1 MLRRTFLNSLGPAS
15 LALAA
20 AAALPSSS
28 AGQSSR
34 RRIFLDSDT
43 ANEIDDLYAIAR
55 ALLEPGFEIAGLSS
69 AQWNTRL
76 SPPDTVA
83 ESQKLN
89 TEILRLTGSQE
100 IPAPLGSEMIM
111 GKPWGGD
118 EPRDSPAARLMI
130 REARA
135 MKAGE
140 RLAIVNTG
148 ATTNV
153 ASAIKLAPD
162 ILPKVAVYLMG
173 AHYFAGRKV
182 WNKDE
187 FNVRNDL
194 NALNFLLN
202 TEGLE
207 LHVMPANVCGKLV
220 FEQTATLE
228 RLQGKGEI
236 WDYLAARWLSFS
248 PESEKWVMWDLA
260 LVEALA
266 HPELA
271 KEAQFKTP
279 PENAQR
285 DVFVYTDI
293 DERAMQSD
301 WWSVFERA
309 QRR

>member
-1 MLRRTFLNSLGPAS
+1 MLRRTFIGSL
-15 LALAA
+15 
-20 AAALPSSS
+20 AALPFTL
-28 AGQSSR
+28 AAQSPVR
-34 RRIFLDSDT
+34 KILLDSDT
-43 ANEIDDLYAIAR
+43 ANEIDDLYAITR
-55 ALLEPGFEIAGLSS
+55 ALLEPDFQVTGLSS

-89 TEILRLTGSQE
+89 TEILRLTGRQE
-100 IPAPLGSEMIM
+100 IPAPIGSEMIM

-135 MKAGE
+135 TKPDE
-140 RLAIVNTG
+140 KLVIVNTG

-162 ILPKVAVYLMG
+162 ILPRVAVYLMG
-173 AHYFAGRKV
+173 AHFFADRKV

-202 TEGLE
+202 TAGLE
-207 LHVMPANVCGKLV
+207 VHVMPANVCGKLV
-220 FEQTATLE
+220 YPQTATLQ
-228 RLQGKGEI
+228 RLQGKGGI

-248 PESEKWVMWDLA
+248 PDSEKWVMWDLA

-266 HPELA
+266 RPE
-271 KEAQFKTP
+271 F
-279 PENAQR
+279 
-285 DVFVYTDI
+285 
-293 DERAMQSD
+293 
-301 WWSVFERA
+301 
-309 QRR
+309 

>member
-1 MLRRTFLNSLGPAS
+1 MLRRTLLGSL
-15 LALAA
+15 
-20 AAALPSSS
+20 AALPFSLS
-28 AGQSSR
+28 GQSPKR
-34 RRIFLDSDT
+34 KILLDSDT
-43 ANEIDDLYAIAR
+43 ANEIDDLYAITR
-55 ALLEPGFEIAGLSS
+55 ALLEPGFQMLGLSS

-89 TEILRLTGSQE
+89 TEILRLMGRQE
-100 IPAPLGSEMIM
+100 IPAPMGSEMIM

-135 MKAGE
+135 MPPGAK
-140 RLAIVNTG
+140 LTIVNTG
-148 ATTNV
+148 AVTNV

-162 ILPKVAVYLMG
+162 ITPKIAVYLMG
-173 AHYFAGRKV
+173 AHFFAGRKV

-202 TEGLE
+202 AQGLE
-207 LHVMPANVCGKLV
+207 LHVMPANVCGRLV
-220 FEQTATLE
+220 FQQADTLR
-228 RLQGKGEI
+228 RLQSKGGI

-248 PESEKWVMWDLA
+248 PDSEQWVMWDLA

-266 HPELA
+266 RPELA
-271 KEAQFKTP
+271 TEAQFSTP
-279 PENAQR
+279 PENVQR
-285 DVFVYTDI
+285 NVFVYTDI
-293 DERAMQSD
+293 DVAAMQSD
-301 WWSVFERA
+301 WWRVVERA
-309 QRR
+309 QAR

>member
-1 MLRRTFLNSLGPAS
+1 MLRRTLLGSL
-15 LALAA
+15 
-20 AAALPSSS
+20 AALPFSLQ
-28 AGQSSR
+28 GQASKR
-34 RRIFLDSDT
+34 KILLDSDT
-43 ANEIDDLYAIAR
+43 ANEIDDLYAITR
-55 ALLEPGFEIAGLSS
+55 ALLEPGFRMLGLSS

-89 TEILRLTGSQE
+89 TEILRLMGRQE
-100 IPAPLGSEMIM
+100 IPAPMGSEMIM

-135 MKAGE
+135 MPPGGK
-140 RLAIVNTG
+140 LTIVNTG
-148 ATTNV
+148 AATKV

-162 ILPKVAVYLMG
+162 ITPRIAVYLMG
-173 AHYFAGRKV
+173 AHYFADRKV

-194 NALNFLLN
+194 NAFNYLLN
-202 TEGLE
+202 AEGLE

-220 FEQTATLE
+220 FQQADTLR
-228 RLQGKGEI
+228 RLQGKGGI

-248 PESEKWVMWDLA
+248 PESEQWVMWDLA

-266 HPELA
+266 RPELA
-271 KEAQFKTP
+271 QEAQFHTP
-279 PENAQR
+279 PENTQR

-293 DERAMQSD
+293 DAEAMRND
-301 WWSVFERA
+301 WWRVAEAA

>member
-1 MLRRTFLNSLGPAS
+1 MLRRTLLGS
-15 LALAA
+15 LAV
-20 AAALPSSS
+20 LPFSLS
-28 AGQSSR
+28 GQTPKLKLL
-34 RRIFLDSDT
+34 LDSDT
-43 ANEIDDLYAIAR
+43 ANEIDDLYAITR
-55 ALLEPGFEIAGLSS
+55 ALLEPSFQIVGLSS

-89 TEILRLTGSQE
+89 TEILRLMARQE
-100 IPAPLGSEMIM
+100 IPAPMGSEMIM

-135 MKAGE
+135 MPAGVK
-140 RLAIVNTG
+140 LAIVSTG
-148 ATTNV
+148 AVTNV

-162 ILPKVAVYLMG
+162 IVPKIAAYLMG
-173 AHYFAGRKV
+173 AHFFADRKV

-202 TEGLE
+202 AEALE
-207 LHVMPANVCGKLV
+207 LHIMPANVCGKLV
-220 FEQTATLE
+220 FQQADTLG
-228 RLQGKGEI
+228 RLQSKGGI

-248 PESEKWVMWDLA
+248 PESAQWVMWDLA

-266 HPELA
+266 KPTLA
-271 KEAQFKTP
+271 KQDLFRTP
-279 PENAQR
+279 PENVQR
-285 DVFVYTDI
+285 DVYVYTDI
-293 DERAMQSD
+293 DVSAMQRD
-301 WWSVFERA
+301 WWQVVEKA
-309 QRR
+309 QAR

>member
-1 MLRRTFLNSLGPAS
+1 MLRRTFIGSL
-15 LALAA
+15 
-20 AAALPSSS
+20 AALPFTL
-28 AGQSSR
+28 AAQSPVR
-34 RRIFLDSDT
+34 KILLDSDT
-43 ANEIDDLYAIAR
+43 ANEIDDLYAITR
-55 ALLEPGFEIAGLSS
+55 ALLEPDFQVTGLSS

-89 TEILRLTGSQE
+89 TEILLLMGRQE
-100 IPAPLGSEMIM
+100 IPAPMGAEMIM

-130 REARA
+130 REARL
-135 MKAGE
+135 MKTGE
-140 RLAIVNTG
+140 KLTIICTG
-148 ATTNV
+148 AATNV

-162 ILPKVAVYLMG
+162 ILPRIAVYLMG
-173 AHYFAGRKV
+173 AHFFSDRKV

-194 NALNFLLN
+194 NAFNFLLN
-202 TEGLE
+202 AEGLE

-220 FEQTATLE
+220 FEKAPTLE
-228 RLQGKGEI
+228 RLQGKGGI

-248 PESEKWVMWDLA
+248 PESDKWVMWDLA

-266 HPELA
+266 RPELA
-271 KEAQFKTP
+271 KESHFRTP
-279 PENAQR
+279 PENVQR
-285 DVFVYTDI
+285 DVFGYPAI
-293 DERAMQSD
+293 DEKAMQID
-301 WWSVFERA
+301 WWRVVEKA

>member
-1 MLRRTFLNSLGPAS
+1 MLRRTLLGSL
-15 LALAA
+15 
-20 AAALPSSS
+20 AALPFSL
-28 AGQSSR
+28 AAQSPGR
-34 RRIFLDSDT
+34 KIFLDSDT
-43 ANEIDDLYAIAR
+43 ANEIDDLYAITR
-55 ALLEPGFEIAGLSS
+55 ALLEPGFQMAGLSS

-83 ESQKLN
+83 ESQKIN
-89 TEILRLTGSQE
+89 TEILRLMGRQE
-100 IPAPLGSEMIM
+100 IPAPMGSEMIM

-135 MKAGE
+135 MRAGE
-140 RLAIVNTG
+140 KLAIVNTG

-153 ASAIKLAPD
+153 ASALKLAPD
-162 ILPKVAVYLMG
+162 ILPRVAVYLMG
-173 AHYFAGRKV
+173 AHFFSDRKV

-194 NALNFLLN
+194 NALNYLLN
-202 TEGLE
+202 AQGLE

-220 FEQTATLE
+220 FAQAATLE
-228 RLQGKGEI
+228 RLQGKGGI

-248 PESEKWVMWDLA
+248 PESEQWVMWDLA

-266 HPELA
+266 RPDLA
-271 KEAQFKTP
+271 REAQFRTP
-279 PENAQR
+279 PENVQR

-293 DERAMQSD
+293 DEKAMQRD
-301 WWSVFERA
+301 WWNVVEKS

>member
-1 MLRRTFLNSLGPAS
+1 MLRRTFLDS
-15 LALAA
+15 LALGSL
-20 AAALPSSS
+20 AALPLSL
-28 AGQSSR
+28 AGQTAR
-34 RRIFLDSDT
+34 RKIFLDSDT
-43 ANEIDDLYAIAR
+43 ANEIDDLYAITR
-55 ALLEPGFEIAGLSS
+55 ALLEPGFQIVGLSS

-89 TEILRLTGSQE
+89 TEILRLMGRQE
-100 IPAPLGSEMIM
+100 IPAPMGSEMIM

-135 MKAGE
+135 MKSGE

-148 ATTNV
+148 AVTNA

-162 ILPKVAVYLMG
+162 ITPKIAVYLMG
-173 AHYFAGRKV
+173 AHYFSDRKV

-194 NALNFLLN
+194 NALNFLLD
-202 TEGLE
+202 TPDLE

-220 FEQTATLE
+220 FDQAATLE
-228 RLQGKGEI
+228 RLQGKGGI
-236 WDYLAARWLSFS
+236 WDSLAARWLSFS
-248 PESEKWVMWDLA
+248 PDSAQWVMWDLA

-266 HPELA
+266 RPELA
-271 KEAQFKTP
+271 QEAQFRTP

-285 DVFVYTDI
+285 DVFVYTGI
-293 DERAMQSD
+293 DAAAMQSD
-301 WWSVFERA
+301 WWRVVDKA

>member
-1 MLRRTFLNSLGPAS
+1 MLRRTLLGS
-15 LALAA
+15 LAV
-20 AAALPSSS
+20 LPFRLS
-28 AGQSSR
+28 GQSPK
-34 RRIFLDSDT
+34 RRILLDSDT
-43 ANEIDDLYAIAR
+43 ANEIDDLYAITR
-55 ALLEPGFEIAGLSS
+55 ALLEPGFQMMGLSS

-89 TEILRLTGSQE
+89 TEILRLMGRQE
-100 IPAPLGSEMIM
+100 IPAPMGSEMIM

-135 MKAGE
+135 MPPDAK
-140 RLAIVNTG
+140 LTIVNTG
-148 ATTNV
+148 ALTNT

-162 ILPKVAVYLMG
+162 IVPKIAVYLMG
-173 AHYFAGRKV
+173 AHFFADRKV

-202 TEGLE
+202 AQGLE

-220 FEQTATLE
+220 FQQADTLR
-228 RLQGKGEI
+228 RLQSKGGI

-248 PESEKWVMWDLA
+248 PDSEQWVMWDLA
-260 LVEALA
+260 LVEAVA
-266 HPELA
+266 RPELA
-271 KEAQFKTP
+271 TEAQFRTP
-279 PENAQR
+279 PENVQR

-293 DERAMQSD
+293 DVAAMQAD
-301 WWSVFERA
+301 WWRVVEKA
-309 QRR
+309 QTR

>member
-1 MLRRTFLNSLGPAS
+1 MLRRTFLDSLGLGS
-15 LALAA
+15 LALGSF
-20 AAALPSSS
+20 AALPFSL
-28 AGQSSR
+28 AGQSPA

-43 ANEIDDLYAIAR
+43 ANEIDDLYAITR
-55 ALLEPGFEIAGLSS
+55 ALLEPGFQITGLSS

-89 TEILRLTGSQE
+89 TEILRLMGRQE
-100 IPAPLGSEMIM
+100 IPAPMGSEMIM

-135 MKAGE
+135 IKPGE
-140 RLAIVNTG
+140 KLAIVNTG
-148 ATTNV
+148 AVTNV

-173 AHYFAGRKV
+173 AHFFADRKV

-202 TEGLE
+202 AAGLE
-207 LHVMPANVCGKLV
+207 VHVMPANVCGKLV
-220 FEQTATLE
+220 YPQTATLQ
-228 RLQGKGEI
+228 RLQGKGGI

-248 PESEKWVMWDLA
+248 PDSEKWVM
-260 LVEALA
+260 
-266 HPELA
+266 
-271 KEAQFKTP
+271 
-279 PENAQR
+279 
-285 DVFVYTDI
+285 
-293 DERAMQSD
+293 
-301 WWSVFERA
+301 
-309 QRR
+309 

>member
-1 MLRRTFLNSLGPAS
+1 MLRRDFFPLIGLAS
-15 LALAA
+15 LA
-20 AAALPSSS
+20 ALPFSL
-28 AGQSSR
+28 AGRSSR
-34 RRIFLDSDT
+34 RKIFLDSDT

-55 ALLEPGFEIAGLSS
+55 ALLEPGFQLVGLSS

-89 TEILRLTGSQE
+89 AEILRLMGRQE

-135 MKAGE
+135 MPAGE
-140 RLAIVNTG
+140 KLAIVNTG

-173 AHYFAGRKV
+173 AHFFSDRKV

-194 NALNFLLN
+194 NALNYLLN
-202 TEGLE
+202 AEGLE

-220 FEQTATLE
+220 YDQTATLE
-228 RLQGKGEI
+228 RLQDKGGI

-266 HPELA
+266 RPDLA
-271 KEAQFKTP
+271 KEGQFRTP
-279 PENAQR
+279 PENVQR

-293 DERAMQSD
+293 DEKTMQND
-301 WWSVFERA
+301 WWRAVEKA
-309 QRR
+309 QRH

>member
-1 MLRRTFLNSLGPAS
+1 MLRRDIFSLLG
-15 LALAA
+15 LGTLT
-20 AAALPSSS
+20 ALPFSL
-28 AGQSSR
+28 AGQSPS

-43 ANEIDDLYAIAR
+43 ANEIDDLYAITR
-55 ALLEPGFEIAGLSS
+55 ALFEPGFQIAGLSS

-89 TEILRLTGSQE
+89 TEILRLMGRQE
-100 IPAPLGSEMIM
+100 IPAPMGSEMIM
-111 GKPWGGD
+111 GQPWGGD

-135 MKAGE
+135 MKSGE

-148 ATTNV
+148 AVTNV

-162 ILPKVAVYLMG
+162 ILPKIAVYLMG
-173 AHYFAGRKV
+173 AHFFSDRKV

-194 NALNFLLN
+194 NALNFLLD
-202 TEGLE
+202 TPDLE
-207 LHVMPANVCGKLV
+207 LHVMPANVCGKLI
-220 FEQTATLE
+220 FEQSATLE
-228 RLQGKGEI
+228 RLQGKGGI
-236 WDYLAARWLSFS
+236 WDYLTARWLSFS
-248 PESEKWVMWDLA
+248 PDSEKWVMWDLA

-266 HPELA
+266 RPELA
-271 KEAQFKTP
+271 KEGRFRTP
-279 PENAQR
+279 PENVQR

-293 DERAMQSD
+293 DVAAMQSD
-301 WWSVFERA
+301 WWRIVDKA

>member
-15 LALAA
+15 LALAS

-28 AGQSSR
+28 AGQSPR

-89 TEILRLTGSQE
+89 TEILRLMGRQE

>member
-1 MLRRTFLNSLGPAS
+1 MLRRTLLAS
-15 LALAA
+15 LA
-20 AAALPSSS
+20 ALPFSLQ
-28 AGQSSR
+28 GQASKR
-34 RRIFLDSDT
+34 KILLDSDT
-43 ANEIDDLYAIAR
+43 ANEIDDLYAITR
-55 ALLEPGFEIAGLSS
+55 ALLEPGFQVLGLSS

-76 SPPDTVA
+76 SPADTVA

-89 TEILRLTGSQE
+89 TGILRLMGRQE
-100 IPAPLGSEMIM
+100 IPAPMGSEMTM

-135 MKAGE
+135 VPAGAK
-140 RLAIVNTG
+140 LTIVNTG
-148 ATTNV
+148 AVTNV

-162 ILPKVAVYLMG
+162 IVPRIAVYLMG
-173 AHYFAGRKV
+173 AHYFADRHV

-194 NALNFLLN
+194 NAFNFLLN
-202 TEGLE
+202 APGLE

-220 FEQTATLE
+220 FPQADTLR
-228 RLQGKGEI
+228 RLQGRGGI

-248 PESEKWVMWDLA
+248 PESEQWVMWDLA

-266 HPELA
+266 RPDLA
-271 KEAQFKTP
+271 QEAQFRTP
-279 PENAQR
+279 PENVQR

-293 DERAMQSD
+293 DAAAMQND
-301 WWSVFERA
+301 WWRVAEAVQKR
-309 QRR
+309 

>member
-1 MLRRTFLNSLGPAS
+1 MLRRTLLGSL
-15 LALAA
+15 
-20 AAALPSSS
+20 AALPFSLQ
-28 AGQSSR
+28 GQASKR
-34 RRIFLDSDT
+34 KILLDSDT
-43 ANEIDDLYAIAR
+43 ANEIDDLYAITR
-55 ALLEPGFEIAGLSS
+55 ALLEPGFQVLGLSS

-89 TEILRLTGSQE
+89 TEILRLMGRQE
-100 IPAPLGSEMIM
+100 IPAPMGSEMIM

-135 MKAGE
+135 MPSGAK
-140 RLAIVNTG
+140 LTIVNTG
-148 ATTNV
+148 AVTNV

-162 ILPKVAVYLMG
+162 IVPRIAVYLMG
-173 AHYFAGRKV
+173 AHYFADRKV

-194 NALNFLLN
+194 NATNFLLN
-202 TEGLE
+202 AEGLE

-220 FEQTATLE
+220 FPQAETL
-228 RLQGKGEI
+228 RQLQGQGGI

-248 PESEKWVMWDLA
+248 PESEQWVMWDLA

-266 HPELA
+266 RPGLA
-271 KEAQFKTP
+271 KEAQFRTP
-279 PENAQR
+279 PENVQR

-293 DERAMQSD
+293 DAAAMQSD
-301 WWSVFERA
+301 WWRMAEAA
-309 QRR
+309 QKR

>member
-1 MLRRTFLNSLGPAS
+1 MLRRTLLGSL
-15 LALAA
+15 
-20 AAALPSSS
+20 AALPFSLQ
-28 AGQSSR
+28 AQAPKR
-34 RRIFLDSDT
+34 KILLDSDT
-43 ANEIDDLYAIAR
+43 ANEIDDLYAITR
-55 ALLEPGFEIAGLSS
+55 ALLEPGFQVLGLSS

-89 TEILRLTGSQE
+89 TEILRLMGRQE
-100 IPAPLGSEMIM
+100 VPAPMGSEMIM

-135 MKAGE
+135 MPAGAK
-140 RLAIVNTG
+140 LAIVNTG
-148 ATTNV
+148 AVTNV

-162 ILPKVAVYLMG
+162 ITARIAVYLMG
-173 AHYFAGRKV
+173 AHYFADREV

-194 NALNFLLN
+194 NATNFLLN
-202 TEGLE
+202 AEGLE

-220 FEQTATLE
+220 FQQADTLR
-228 RLQGKGEI
+228 RLQSKGGI

-248 PESEKWVMWDLA
+248 PESEQWVMWDLA

-266 HPELA
+266 RPDLA
-271 KEAQFKTP
+271 KEAQFRTP
-279 PENAQR
+279 PENVQR

-293 DERAMQSD
+293 DVEAMRND
-301 WWSVFERA
+301 WWRVAEASQTR
-309 QRR
+309 

>member
-1 MLRRTFLNSLGPAS
+1 MLRRDLFPLLGLGSL
-15 LALAA
+15 
-20 AAALPSSS
+20 AALPLSLS
-28 AGQSSR
+28 GQTPSR
-34 RRIFLDSDT
+34 KILLDSDT
-43 ANEIDDLYAIAR
+43 ANEIDDLYAITR
-55 ALLEPGFEIAGLSS
+55 ALLEPGFQMVGLSS

-89 TEILRLTGSQE
+89 TEILRLMGRQE
-100 IPAPLGSEMIM
+100 IPAPMGSEMIM

-173 AHYFAGRKV
+173 AHFFADRKV

-194 NALNFLLN
+194 NALNFLLDA
-202 TEGLE
+202 EGLE
-207 LHVMPANVCGKLV
+207 LHVMPANVCGKLI
-220 FEQTATLE
+220 FQQAATLE
-228 RLQGKGEI
+228 RLAGKGGI

-248 PESEKWVMWDLA
+248 PDSEKWVMWDLA

-266 HPELA
+266 RPELA
-271 KEAQFKTP
+271 KEALFRTP
-279 PENAQR
+279 PENVQR
-285 DVFVYTDI
+285 DVHVYADI
-293 DERAMQSD
+293 DAAAMESD
-301 WWSVFERA
+301 WWRVVDKA